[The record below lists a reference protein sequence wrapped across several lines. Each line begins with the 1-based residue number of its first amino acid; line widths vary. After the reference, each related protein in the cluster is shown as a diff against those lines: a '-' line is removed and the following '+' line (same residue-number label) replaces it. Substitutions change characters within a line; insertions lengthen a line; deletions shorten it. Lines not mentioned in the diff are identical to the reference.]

1 MLSHHLFNYKQTKAH
16 RNIWG
21 TGAEALPASFR
32 GYKQSKQDGG
42 AGNTDTGGRSPE
54 MRRGGLVSAPP
65 LVLCY
70 QHRSRGKG
78 VVPPLSKLA
87 GYHPTLIA
95 HLWLQQVPS
104 PAGLWEA
111 LLLPLVVVSTGTEFI
126 GKNGI
131 QTEPW
136 GHLWIESESLLSTPH
151 SLFFHLASLHGPGQS
166 WGEVTTL
173 RTQGP
178 QPGPPG
184 VRDQES
190 EWRVNFT
197 ILQWAHSSIS
207 AWKIS
212 WQAIVHEVTK
222 SLPRLSNWVYCS
234 VYQRSISENQH
245 AECKSTLEPDKN
257 LTSQFSP
264 VYNEDLWLSYWT
276 GWKIKG
282 NDAQRGFWHTRSVQ

>member
-1 MLSHHLFNYKQTKAH
+1 MKWKEKERAFRWGSVVDSGYQRRSQSVERGHGGQTEDKEDFSSPRTEKVLASQ
-16 RNIWG
+16 
-21 TGAEALPASFR
+21 LP
-32 GYKQSKQDGG
+32 GG
-42 AGNTDTGGRSPE
+42 APR
-54 MRRGGLVSAPP
+54 
-65 LVLCY
+65 
-70 QHRSRGKG
+70 
-78 VVPPLSKLA
+78 
-87 GYHPTLIA
+87 
-95 HLWLQQVPS
+95 
-104 PAGLWEA
+104 
-111 LLLPLVVVSTGTEFI
+111 
-126 GKNGI
+126 
-131 QTEPW
+131 